1 MNADPMSLSG
11 PAGHTPPPE
20 VEVWDAAALASEQS
34 LTLFQKLLLC
44 TDGTVT
50 ELLALY
56 CGKPIQAKKLSQ
68 FMRVGPLAGLGCVD
82 GARVLERSVLLG
94 SADGGVYLH
103 ARSYFVFDRF
113 STAIQRDLIDTE
125 QPIGLMWRAERLEM
139 YREITDR
146 RRQCNPA
153 IAALLGVAP
162 ELPLLSRTYRIIHGG
177 FDLGIITETFAGT
190 VLA

>member
-1 MNADPMSLSG
+1 MSLSG
-11 PAGHTPPPE
+11 PAAHTPPPE
-20 VEVWDAAALASEQS
+20 VEVWDAAALASEPS
-34 LTLFQKLLLC
+34 LTLFQKLLLS

-56 CGKPIQAKKLSQ
+56 SGKPIQAHKLAQ
-68 FMRVGPLAGLGCVD
+68 CMRAGPLAGLLCAD
-82 GARVLERSVLLG
+82 GARILDRSVLLG
-94 SADGGVYLH
+94 SADGGIYLH

-113 STAIQRDLIDTE
+113 SAAIRRDLIDTE

-139 YREITDR
+139 YREIIDR
-146 RRQCNPA
+146 RRQCSAP

-162 ELPLLSRTYRIIHGG
+162 ELPLLSRTYRIVHAGC
-177 FDLGIITETFAGT
+177 DLGIITETFAGT